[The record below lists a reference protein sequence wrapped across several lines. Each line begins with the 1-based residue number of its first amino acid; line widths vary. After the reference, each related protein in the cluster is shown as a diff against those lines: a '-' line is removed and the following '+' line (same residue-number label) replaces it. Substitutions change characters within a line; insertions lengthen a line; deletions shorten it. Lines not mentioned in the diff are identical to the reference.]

1 MQRQAR
7 QQCWRSI
14 CWLIVALCRFSQP
27 AVETARPS
35 LRIWRPASVCTGSP
49 TATYR
54 VSRTETGRVSTHQA
68 RHPKVGAVG
77 VSSRIRVMGAKLHV
91 ARRLQ
96 HRINH
101 RNRLGR
107 EKTRP
112 SLRLAVRN
120 SVPFRIRSIRGSE
133 PVPSAAWP
141 VVRLPAGSPDASIRH
156 IRRATGARV
165 QCPA

>member
-1 MQRQAR
+1 MQRRAR
-7 QQCWRSI
+7 QQCRRSI
-14 CWLIVALCRFSQP
+14 RWLIVALCRFPQP
-27 AVETARPS
+27 AVEIACPS
-35 LRIWRPASVCTGSP
+35 LRIWRAASVCTGSP

-54 VSRTETGRVSTHQA
+54 VSRTERGRVSTRQA

-91 ARRLQ
+91 ARRLKR
-96 HRINH
+96 RINR

-107 EKTRP
+107 GNTWP
-112 SLRLAVRN
+112 SLRLVVRN

-133 PVPSAAWP
+133 PVPSAAGP